1 MIDRSRISVVHPYPR
16 MNRERTNFDETQRY
30 RGKKNTSERAN
41 VHVPTQPPTDPRAV
55 WPCVA
60 STSSQCHCK
69 TRTRTY
75 ARITRTRTGACGWCG
90 ARNRAA
96 PQLLRP
102 QSEGLLLGRPPRKGG
117 KKQTDARACVREIR
131 PGYLRFSL
139 GSYRRPSFT
148 LPLPL
153 PLQRRSAVSAH
164 QLHP

>member
-1 MIDRSRISVVHPYPR
+1 MLDRSRISVVHPYAR

-131 PGYLRFSL
+131 PGYLRFSSARIVGHHL
-139 GSYRRPSFT
+139 LSPSS
-148 LPLPL
+148 